1 MALSFTCESN
11 FLSDASHTL
20 FQMRV
25 MLSFRRESHFPSH
38 ASHTFVQMRVTLSF
52 RCESH
57 VLTDASH
64 TFLHMRV
71 TLSFRCELHFR
82 SDASRIF
89 FFFFDASQT
98 FFQMRVKLFE
108 SEEEAGVR
116 VRRKLVWKWGGGWCE
131 SEEETGRSPVTYRL
145 LFGLWKEC
153 RHVARWFVPVTQL
166 KIADMIRS
174 VQTHAREALQIM
186 RVKHC
191 ILCKQSTIQH
201 ASKALHI
208 VQVRQP
214 CK

>member
-1 MALSFTCESN
+1 MWCNWSISEYTHTALFGAIFHIRVALTFTCESH
-11 FLSDASHTL
+11 FHSH
-20 FQMRV
+20 V
-25 MLSFRRESHFPSH
+25 N
-38 ASHTFVQMRVTLSF
+38 HTFF
-52 RCESH
+52 H
-57 VLTDASH
+57 
-64 TFLHMRV
+64 
-71 TLSFRCELHFR
+71 
-82 SDASRIF
+82 
-89 FFFFDASQT
+89 
-98 FFQMRVKLFE
+98 MRVKLFE

-153 RHVARWFVPVTQL
+153 RHVARWFVSVTQL

-174 VQTHAREALQIM
+174 VQAHAREALQIM

-191 ILCKQSTIQH
+191 ILCKQSTIHH

-208 VQVRQP
+208 VQVRQS

>member
-1 MALSFTCESN
+1 MRVALSFTCESH
-11 FLSDASHTL
+11 FHSDASY
-20 FQMRV
+20 
-25 MLSFRRESHFPSH
+25 
-38 ASHTFVQMRVTLSF
+38 AFVQMRVAL
-52 RCESH
+52 
-57 VLTDASH
+57 
-64 TFLHMRV
+64 
-71 TLSFRCELHFR
+71 
-82 SDASRIF
+82 F
-89 FFFFDASQT
+89 FSDASQT

-108 SEEEAGVR
+108 SEEEAGVK

-153 RHVARWFVPVTQL
+153 RHVARWFVSVTQL

-191 ILCKQSTIQH
+191 ILCKQSTIHH